1 MYNLNDSQKKFV
13 KWLVQNVREQKLDEE
28 FHIHWSFITLFDEL
42 MPVYLS
48 NYRGT
53 EQELQN
59 IGISK
64 GCINALALHKLLLY
78 QVIQSAQDGSY
89 NHINNEIKPP
99 CPEIWNCTL
108 TSDIYAA
115 VDNDFKNPELSKS
128 LKYKHNPWRS
138 GSFYLVTFVVISG
151 VVACISVFIPWYTTI
166 PILIFVI
173 IALGVIGAFQLRMD
187 GELTESNFLTLMI
200 ETYKRLPLLIQ
211 DKTKPPSEK

>member
-13 KWLVQNVREQKLDEE
+13 KWLVQNIREKKLDEE
-28 FHIHWSFITLFDEL
+28 FHIQWSFTLFDEL
-42 MPVYLS
+42 IPVCLS

-64 GCINALALHKLLLY
+64 GCINALAVHKLLLY

-89 NHINNEIKPP
+89 NHINNEIKLPR
-99 CPEIWNCTL
+99 PEIWNCTL
-108 TSDIYAA
+108 TSDIYKA
-115 VDNDFKNPELSKS
+115 VDNDFENSDLPKS
-128 LKYKHNPWRS
+128 LRHKQNPWMS
-138 GSFYLVTFVVISG
+138 GSFYLFALVVVSAAFAIIS
-151 VVACISVFIPWYTTI
+151 AYIPWYII
-166 PILIFVI
+166 PILLIAAI

-187 GELTESNFLTLMI
+187 GELNESNFLTLMI
-200 ETYKRLPLLIQ
+200 ETYKRLPLLVQ